1 MTSKTLSLNMKVQP
15 DDLPLEFPPERAVD
29 HRINLIP
36 HDKPPSTSPYRPF
49 FEKQTESKKQQR
61 IIKKENFIELPVS
74 SPEAPSLFVKKKDPP
89 MRLRIDYRTL
99 NKVTI
104 KNKQP
109 LPPINEQLDQLS
121 DAKYFTNFGLR

>member
-1 MTSKTLSLNMKVQP
+1 MKVQP
-15 DDLPLEFPPERAVD
+15 DELPLELPPQRAVD
-29 HRINLIP
+29 HRINLIH

-49 FEKQTESKKQQR
+49 FEEQTESKKQQR
-61 IIKKENFIELPVS
+61 IINKESFIKLPVS
-74 SPEAPSLFVKKKDPP
+74 SPEAPALFVKKKDLPT
-89 MRLRIDYRTL
+89 RLRIDYRAL

-121 DAKYFTNFGLR
+121 DAKYFTKFGLR